1 MTSRLL
7 LPAILLPL
15 VALGGDAS
23 DATATNLR
31 GGSGS
36 PRVLEMSTMSDY
48 GGTGTGTGSS
58 GAAATTGTDGV
69 AGPAGLLHYY
79 PNDLGLRFNK
89 IPWVDPDNIPP
100 DVSLPLTIDSYPLL
114 GDVATILQL
123 NSMAHTVMGGV
134 AAGDYE
140 CQGQDVM
147 EYIQLLGGP
156 PPMPSSNPNA
166 RFWHELCQVVTAQE
180 QRRANASATEYWGFL
195 PAMWPNYTLPQVADA
210 VHIPVLGTH
219 HTSLIIGFDK
229 AGLQMDAAIV
239 PVRGKRDFIGREI
252 RLMEIL
258 NWSVGKV
265 AAVNFWIKWYV
276 GRQRPEEIAWK
287 IATGE
292 LTTTEHGVP
301 EGLAARV
308 KALELEHA
316 ENFTAFPEGCPPHPS
331 WPAMHAA
338 SSATSLWL
346 PVVANLTPEQ
356 YCEVLRLDFAV
367 AMARTVAGVHYT
379 EDNYAGLQFGQEF
392 IARQLPTY
400 LAERF
405 GSNATAVE
413 AKVKTLRF
421 DWKTFNPIDCTFGS
435 KYSYELPCTA

>member
-1 MTSRLL
+1 MKSHRLIH
-7 LPAILLPL
+7 AILPIA
-15 VALGGDAS
+15 ALAGEAS
-23 DATATNLR
+23 DTAPNLR
-31 GGSGS
+31 GGRAG
-36 PRVLEMSTMSDY
+36 RDLEMYIMSDY
-48 GGTGTGTGSS
+48 GGASSSS
-58 GAAATTGTDGV
+58 GSGNVAATTDGESSV
-69 AGPAGLLHYY
+69 AGPAALLHYY

-89 IPWVDPDNIPP
+89 IPWIDPDNIPQG
-100 DVSLPLTIDSYPLL
+100 VSLPLTIDSYPLL

-123 NSMAHTVMGGV
+123 NSVAHTVMGGV

-140 CQGQDVM
+140 CEGQDVM

-156 PPMPSSNPNA
+156 PPMPSTNPRA
-166 RFWHELCQVVTAQE
+166 PFWHELCQVVTAQE
-180 QRRANASATEYWGFL
+180 QRRANSSAADYWGFL
-195 PAMWPNYTLPQVADA
+195 PAQWPNYTLPQVADA

-219 HTSLIIGFDK
+219 HTNLITGFDK
-229 AGLQMDAAIV
+229 AGLQMDATIV
-239 PVRGKRDFIGREI
+239 PMRGKRDFIGREI

-292 LTTTEHGVP
+292 LTTEEDGVP
-301 EGLAARV
+301 EVLAARI
-308 KALELEHA
+308 KAMELEHA

-338 SSATSLWL
+338 ASATSLWL
-346 PVVANLTPEQ
+346 PVVANLTSDQ

-400 LAERF
+400 LAQRF

-421 DWKTFNPIDCTFGS
+421 DWKTFNPIDCTFGNE
-435 KYSYELPCTA
+435 YDYQLPCTA